1 MFDSH
6 ALSPKL
12 FSRGSKTV
20 ASVDALA
27 LLSDNPNFTEAI
39 LRMSTPNCHLE
50 EAIHRA
56 GGVSAT
62 ARALGV
68 SRQAVFAW
76 KKRGIPAT
84 RVRSLTELVA
94 HTVTPEQ
101 LRPDIFEE
109 QTATQGR

>member
-1 MFDSH
+1 
-6 ALSPKL
+6 
-12 FSRGSKTV
+12 
-20 ASVDALA
+20 
-27 LLSDNPNFTEAI
+27 
-39 LRMSTPNCHLE
+39 MSTPNCHVE

-68 SRQAVFAW
+68 SRQAVNAW

-101 LRPDIFEE
+101 LRPDIFGQPASRE
-109 QTATQGR
+109 A